1 MIQIFSPDQ
10 SKDFYKY
17 IDMPTKREV
26 RGARDYVVRT
36 HNGALL
42 VSFHT
47 VDEHGAVL
55 FANDERC
62 SMMTGTPR
70 LIEKAEGIDHE
81 SGFDE
86 LFSFFLALTSS
97 DIYELAR
104 LEDKIEALEDE
115 LFSEEAVPDKDGI
128 NAIMELRREISQKKR
143 YYEEMELL
151 SDELADM
158 EPEFVFIDKKFD
170 RLYDFILRNQEYL
183 EQVREAY
190 QAQIDLVQNNTM
202 KTLTVVTMIF
212 LPLQLITGWFGM
224 NLIMPEF
231 NWAHG
236 YPYVI
241 FLSLAI
247 LLGEIIFFRWKKWF

>member
-97 DIYELAR
+97 ERWSDI
-104 LEDKIEALEDE
+104 
-115 LFSEEAVPDKDGI
+115 ST
-128 NAIMELRREISQKKR
+128 Q
-143 YYEEMELL
+143 
-151 SDELADM
+151 
-158 EPEFVFIDKKFD
+158 
-170 RLYDFILRNQEYL
+170 
-183 EQVREAY
+183 
-190 QAQIDLVQNNTM
+190 
-202 KTLTVVTMIF
+202 
-212 LPLQLITGWFGM
+212 
-224 NLIMPEF
+224 
-231 NWAHG
+231 
-236 YPYVI
+236 
-241 FLSLAI
+241 
-247 LLGEIIFFRWKKWF
+247 

>member
-1 MIQIFSPDQ
+1 MIQIFAPDQ

-143 YYEEMELL
+143 YYRTV
-151 SDELADM
+151 
-158 EPEFVFIDKKFD
+158 EPY
-170 RLYDFILRNQEYL
+170 R
-183 EQVREAY
+183 
-190 QAQIDLVQNNTM
+190 
-202 KTLTVVTMIF
+202 
-212 LPLQLITGWFGM
+212 
-224 NLIMPEF
+224 
-231 NWAHG
+231 
-236 YPYVI
+236 
-241 FLSLAI
+241 
-247 LLGEIIFFRWKKWF
+247 

>member
-1 MIQIFSPDQ
+1 MIQIFAPDQ

-190 QAQIDLVQNNTM
+190 QAQIDLVQNNT
-202 KTLTVVTMIF
+202 VVF
-212 LPLQLITGWFGM
+212 LPLQLITGWFGL
-224 NLIMPEF
+224 NRIMPEYSC
-231 NWAHG
+231 AHG
-236 YPYVI
+236 YPSVI